1 MNLLTIITILIIIS
15 ATFSYLNERF
25 IKLPG
30 VIGVVTIS
38 IVVSVLILVIG
49 KTSNELTN
57 SVETF
62 AQSINFSKVLLDV
75 MLGFLLF
82 AGAFHFEYQ
91 KLKEQRL
98 PVFLLSTLGV
108 IISTGVF
115 GGLLYLVTLPF
126 HVDLPIIYCFL
137 FGAIISPT
145 DPIAVA
151 AILKN
156 SKIPPRLNTIIS
168 GESLFND
175 GVGLILF
182 VIILGIT
189 NKPGST
195 TFEEVLHIFAQEVL
209 GGIIIGLIL
218 GFIGYRLIKSIENF
232 QTIFLISI
240 ALVLGISVIADQFHA
255 SIPLAAVTAGL
266 IVGNKSMKK
275 TNIADYSLGKVWEL
289 VNDLLNTIL
298 FVMIGLQLVTMP
310 FLRDHWITGVI
321 SIVILL
327 IARVVSISLPALVL
341 LRKIEFSSLS
351 ILTWAGLRGG
361 ISIAMALTIP
371 DSPYRKIIL
380 SSCYFA
386 VIFSIIFQG
395 LTLKKVVE
403 IAVKYKTDQ
412 LEKIRNKVS
421 VDED

>member
-1 MNLLTIITILIIIS
+1 MDLLTIITVLIIIS
-15 ATFSYLNERF
+15 AIFSYLNERI

-30 VIGVVTIS
+30 AIGLVTIS
-38 IVVSVLILVIG
+38 IVVSILILIIG
-49 KTSNELTN
+49 KTSNGLKN

-62 AQSINFSKVLLDV
+62 AQSINFSKVLLNI

-82 AGAFHFEYQ
+82 ASAFHFDYQ

-115 GGLLYLVTLPF
+115 GGLLYLVTLVLNIHLPF
-126 HVDLPIIYCFL
+126 IYCFL

-175 GVGLILF
+175 GVGLIVF
-182 VIILGIT
+182 VILLGIT
-189 NKPGST
+189 NSSGST
-195 TFEEVLHIFAQEVL
+195 SFVEILRLFSQEVL

-218 GFIGYRLIKSIENF
+218 GYLGYELIKSIKDF

-240 ALVLGISVIADQFHA
+240 ALVLGMSVIAGKFHA
-255 SIPLAAVTAGL
+255 SIPLSAVTAGL
-266 IVGNKSMKK
+266 IIGNKSTDKK
-275 TNIADYSLGKVWEL
+275 NIADQSLGKVWQL

-310 FLRDHWITGVI
+310 FLREHWVTGLI
-321 SIVILL
+321 SIAILL
-327 IARVVSISLPALVL
+327 IARFVSIMVPAVAL
-341 LRKIEFSSLS
+341 LRRLNFSNLS

-361 ISIAMALTIP
+361 ISVAMALMLP
-371 DSPYRKIIL
+371 ESPYREIIL
-380 SSCYFA
+380 SSCYIV

-403 IAVKYKTDQ
+403 IAVRYKA
-412 LEKIRNKVS
+412 E
-421 VDED
+421 

>member
-1 MNLLTIITILIIIS
+1 MDLLTIITILIIIS
-15 ATFSYLNERF
+15 AVFSYLNERI

-30 VIGVVTIS
+30 AIGLVTIS
-38 IVVSVLILVIG
+38 IVVSILILVIG
-49 KTSNELTN
+49 KTSNGLTN

-62 AQSINFSKVLLDV
+62 AQSIDFSKVLLNI

-82 AGAFHFEYQ
+82 ASAFHLDYQ

-108 IISTGVF
+108 IISTGIF
-115 GGLLYLVTLPF
+115 GVLLYLVTLVLNI
-126 HVDLPIIYCFL
+126 HLPLIYCFL

-156 SKIPPRLNTIIS
+156 SKISPRLNTIIS

-195 TFEEVLHIFAQEVL
+195 SFVEILNLFAQEVL
-209 GGIIIGLIL
+209 GGIIIGLIM
-218 GFIGYRLIKSIENF
+218 GFLGYRLIKSIKDF

-240 ALVLGISVIADQFHA
+240 ALVLGISVIAGKFGA
-255 SIPLAAVTAGL
+255 SIPLSAVTAGL
-266 IVGNKSMKK
+266 IIGNKSTDKK
-275 TNIADYSLGKVWEL
+275 NIADQSLGKVWQL

-310 FLRDHWITGVI
+310 FLREHWVTGLI

-327 IARVVSISLPALVL
+327 IARIASVTLPAIVL
-341 LRKIEFSSLS
+341 LRRLSLSNLS

-361 ISIAMALTIP
+361 ISVAMALMLP
-371 DSPYRKIIL
+371 ESPYREIIL
-380 SSCYFA
+380 SSCYFV

-403 IAVKYKTDQ
+403 IAVRYKTY
-412 LEKIRNKVS
+412 
-421 VDED
+421 

>member
-1 MNLLTIITILIIIS
+1 MGLLTIITILIIIS
-15 ATFSYLNERF
+15 AVFSYLNERI
-25 IKLPG
+25 IKLPR
-30 VIGVVTIS
+30 VIGVVSIS
-38 IVVSVLILVIG
+38 IVVSILILVIG
-49 KTSNELTN
+49 KTSNGLTK

-62 AQSINFSKVLLDV
+62 AQSINFSKVLLDI

-82 AGAFHFEYQ
+82 ASAFHLDYQ

-98 PVFLLSTLGV
+98 PVLLLSTLGV

-115 GGLLYLVTLPF
+115 GGLLYLVTLIL
-126 HVDLPIIYCFL
+126 HIHLPLIYCFL

-195 TFEEVLHIFAQEVL
+195 SFVEILHLFAQEVL
-209 GGIIIGLIL
+209 GGIIIGLIM
-218 GFIGYRLIKSIENF
+218 GFLGYRLIKSIKDF

-240 ALVLGISVIADQFHA
+240 ALVLGISVIAGKFHA
-255 SIPLAAVTAGL
+255 SIPLSAVTAGL
-266 IVGNKSMKK
+266 IIGNKSTDKK
-275 TNIADYSLGKVWEL
+275 NIADQFLGKVWQL

-310 FLRDHWITGVI
+310 FVREHWVTGLI
-321 SIVILL
+321 SIVIL
-327 IARVVSISLPALVL
+327 IISRIVSVTLPAVAL
-341 LRKIEFSSLS
+341 LRRLNLSNLS

-361 ISIAMALTIP
+361 ISVAMALMLP
-371 DSPYRKIIL
+371 KSPYREIIL
-380 SSCYFA
+380 SSCYFV

-403 IAVKYKTDQ
+403 IAVRYKA
-412 LEKIRNKVS
+412 E
-421 VDED
+421 

>member
-1 MNLLTIITILIIIS
+1 MDLLTIITILIIVS
-15 ATFSYLNERF
+15 AVFSYLNERI
-25 IKLPG
+25 IKLPA
-30 VIGVVTIS
+30 VIGLVTIS
-38 IVVSVLILVIG
+38 MVVSVLILVMG
-49 KTSNELTN
+49 KTDNGLTN
-57 SVETF
+57 AIETF
-62 AQSINFSKVLLDV
+62 AQSIDFSKVLLNI

-82 AGAFHFEYQ
+82 AGALHFDYQ
-91 KLKEQRL
+91 KLKEQRS

-108 IISTGVF
+108 IISTGIF
-115 GGLLYLVTLPF
+115 GGLLYLVSLLLHIQLP
-126 HVDLPIIYCFL
+126 VIYCFL

-182 VIILGIT
+182 VIILAIT
-189 NKPGST
+189 NNPGNT
-195 TFEEVLHIFAQEVL
+195 TFTEIIHLFVQEVL
-209 GGIIIGLIL
+209 GGIVIGLVL
-218 GFIGYRLIKSIENF
+218 GYLGYQLIKTIHDF

-240 ALVLGISVIADQFHA
+240 ALVLGISVIAGKFNA
-255 SIPLAAVTAGL
+255 SIPLSAVTAGL
-266 IVGNKSMKK
+266 IIGNKRTDKK
-275 TNIADYSLGKVWEL
+275 NVADEFLGKIWQL

-310 FLRDHWITGVI
+310 FLHEHWITGLV

-327 IARVVSISLPALVL
+327 IARFVSIMLPAVVL
-341 LRKIEFSSLS
+341 LRKFNLANLS

-361 ISIAMALTIP
+361 ISIAMALTLP
-371 DSPYRKIIL
+371 PSPYRELIL
-380 SSCYFA
+380 SGCYFV

-403 IAVKYKTDQ
+403 I
-412 LEKIRNKVS
+412 S
-421 VDED
+421 VRHKAD

>member
-1 MNLLTIITILIIIS
+1 MSLLTIITILIIIS
-15 ATFSYLNERF
+15 AVFSYLNERI

-38 IVVSVLILVIG
+38 IVVSILILVIG
-49 KTSNELTN
+49 KTSNKLTN

-62 AQSINFSKVLLDV
+62 AQSIDFSKVLLNV

-82 AGAFHFEYQ
+82 ASAFHLDHQ

-98 PVFLLSTLGV
+98 PVLLLSTLGV

-115 GGLLYLVTLPF
+115 GGLLYLITLLF
-126 HVDLPIIYCFL
+126 HVHLPIIYCFL

-189 NKPGST
+189 KKPGSAS
-195 TFEEVLHIFAQEVL
+195 FVEILHIFAQEVL

-218 GFIGYRLIKSIENF
+218 GVIGYQLIKSIKNF

-240 ALVLGISVIADQFHA
+240 SLVLGISVIADQFQA

-266 IVGNKSMKK
+266 IVGNKSMDK
-275 TNIADYSLGKVWEL
+275 TNIADQSLGKVWEL

-310 FLRDHWITGVI
+310 FLREHWVLGLI

-327 IARVVSISLPALVL
+327 IARIVSVTLPALAL
-341 LRKIEFSSLS
+341 LRKINFSSLS

-361 ISIAMALTIP
+361 ISIAMALMLP
-371 DSPYRKIIL
+371 KSPYREIIL
-380 SSCYFA
+380 SSCYFV

-403 IAVKYKTDQ
+403 IAVRYK
-412 LEKIRNKVS
+412 KKSI
-421 VDED
+421 

>member
-15 ATFSYLNERF
+15 AVFSYLNQRI

-30 VIGVVTIS
+30 VIGVVIIS
-38 IVVSVLILVIG
+38 IVVSIVILVIG
-49 KTSNELTN
+49 KTNNGFRN

-62 AQSINFSKVLLDV
+62 AQSIDFSKVLLNI

-82 AGAFHFEYQ
+82 AGAFHLDYQ

-115 GGLLYLVTLPF
+115 GGLLYLVTLILNI
-126 HVDLPIIYCFL
+126 HLPLIYCFL

-145 DPIAVA
+145 DPIAVS
-151 AILKN
+151 AIIKN

-195 TFEEVLHIFAQEVL
+195 SFVEILHLFAQEVL
-209 GGIIIGLIL
+209 GGIIIGLIM
-218 GFIGYRLIKSIENF
+218 GFLGYRLIKSIKDF

-240 ALVLGISVIADQFHA
+240 ALVLGISVIAGKFHA
-255 SIPLAAVTAGL
+255 SIPLSAVTAGL
-266 IVGNKSMKK
+266 IIGNKSMDKK
-275 TNIADYSLGKVWEL
+275 NVADQSLGKVWQL

-310 FLRDHWITGVI
+310 FLREHWVTGLV

-327 IARVVSISLPALVL
+327 IARVVSVTVPAVVL
-341 LRKIEFSSLS
+341 LRRLNLSNLS

-361 ISIAMALTIP
+361 ISVAMALMLP
-371 DSPYRKIIL
+371 KSPYREIIL
-380 SSCYFA
+380 PSCYFV

-403 IAVKYKTDQ
+403 IAVGYKT
-412 LEKIRNKVS
+412 R
-421 VDED
+421 

>member
-1 MNLLTIITILIIIS
+1 MDLLTIITILIIIS
-15 ATFSYLNERF
+15 AVFSYLNERI

-30 VIGVVTIS
+30 VIGVVIIS
-38 IVVSVLILVIG
+38 IVVSILILVIG
-49 KTSNELTN
+49 KTSNALTN

-62 AQSINFSKVLLDV
+62 AQSIDFSKVLLNI

-82 AGAFHFEYQ
+82 AGAFHLDYQ

-98 PVFLLSTLGV
+98 PVLLLSTLGV

-115 GGLLYLVTLPF
+115 GGLLYLVTLLF
-126 HVDLPIIYCFL
+126 HIHLPLIYCFL

-156 SKIPPRLNTIIS
+156 SKIPPRLNTVIS

-195 TFEEVLHIFAQEVL
+195 SFVEILNLFAQEVL
-209 GGIIIGLIL
+209 GGIIIGLIM
-218 GFIGYRLIKSIENF
+218 GFLGYRLIKSIKDF

-240 ALVLGISVIADQFHA
+240 ALVLGISVIAGKFHA
-255 SIPLAAVTAGL
+255 SIPLSAVTAGL
-266 IVGNKSMKK
+266 IIGNKSTDKK
-275 TNIADYSLGKVWEL
+275 NIADQSLGKVWQL

-310 FLRDHWITGVI
+310 FLREHWVIGLI
-321 SIVILL
+321 SIVILM
-327 IARVVSISLPALVL
+327 IARIVSITLPIVVL
-341 LRKIEFSSLS
+341 LRRLNLSNLS

-361 ISIAMALTIP
+361 ISVAMALMLP
-371 DSPYRKIIL
+371 ESPYREIIL
-380 SSCYFA
+380 SSCYLV
-386 VIFSIIFQG
+386 VIFSIIVQG

-403 IAVKYKTDQ
+403 IAVRYKPD
-412 LEKIRNKVS
+412 
-421 VDED
+421 

>member
-1 MNLLTIITILIIIS
+1 
-15 ATFSYLNERF
+15 
-25 IKLPG
+25 
-30 VIGVVTIS
+30 
-38 IVVSVLILVIG
+38 
-49 KTSNELTN
+49 
-57 SVETF
+57 
-62 AQSINFSKVLLDV
+62 

-82 AGAFHFEYQ
+82 ANAFHLDYQ

-98 PVFLLSTLGV
+98 PVLLLSTMGV
-108 IISTGVF
+108 IISTVVF
-115 GGLLYLVTLPF
+115 GGLLYMLTLILHINLPF
-126 HVDLPIIYCFL
+126 IYCFL

-145 DPIAVA
+145 DPIAEA
-151 AILKN
+151 AILKK

-189 NKPGST
+189 KKPESAS
-195 TFEEVLHIFAQEVL
+195 FVEILHIFVQEVL

-218 GFIGYRLIKSIENF
+218 GFIGYKLIKSIENF

-240 ALVLGISVIADQFHA
+240 SLVLGISVIANQFHS

-266 IVGNKSMKK
+266 IVGNMSMNKMD
-275 TNIADYSLGKVWEL
+275 IADQPLGKVWEL

-298 FVMIGLQLVTMP
+298 FVLIGLQLVTMP
-310 FLRDHWITGVI
+310 FLREHWILGLI
-321 SIVILL
+321 SIAILI
-327 IARVVSISLPALVL
+327 IARIISTTLPAVVL
-341 LRKIEFSSLS
+341 LRKINISIIS

-361 ISIAMALTIP
+361 ISVAMALMLP
-371 DSPYRKIIL
+371 KSSYRELIL
-380 SSCYFA
+380 SSCYFI

-403 IAVKYKTDQ
+403 IAVRYKT
-412 LEKIRNKVS
+412 E
-421 VDED
+421 

>member
-1 MNLLTIITILIIIS
+1 MDLLTIITILIIIS
-15 ATFSYLNERF
+15 AVFSYLNER
-25 IKLPG
+25 IIRLPG
-30 VIGVVTIS
+30 VIGVVIIS
-38 IVVSVLILVIG
+38 IVVSILILVIG
-49 KTSNELTN
+49 KTSNALTN

-62 AQSINFSKVLLDV
+62 AQGIDFSKALLNI

-82 AGAFHFEYQ
+82 AGAFHLDYQ

-108 IISTGVF
+108 IVSTGVF
-115 GGLLYLVTLPF
+115 GGLLYGVTLVLNI
-126 HVDLPIIYCFL
+126 HLPLIYCFL

-195 TFEEVLHIFAQEVL
+195 SFVEILHLFAQEVL
-209 GGIIIGLIL
+209 GGIIIGLIM
-218 GFIGYRLIKSIENF
+218 GFLGYRLIKSIKDF

-240 ALVLGISVIADQFHA
+240 ALVLGISVIAGKFHA
-255 SIPLAAVTAGL
+255 SVPLSAVTAGL
-266 IVGNKSMKK
+266 IIGNKSTDKK
-275 TNIADYSLGKVWEL
+275 NVADQSLGKVWQL

-310 FLRDHWITGVI
+310 FLREHWLTGLI

-327 IARVVSISLPALVL
+327 IARIVSVTLPAIAL
-341 LRKIEFSSLS
+341 LRKLNFSNLS

-361 ISIAMALTIP
+361 ISIAMALMLP
-371 DSPYRKIIL
+371 KSPYREIIL
-380 SSCYFA
+380 SSCYFV

-403 IAVKYKTDQ
+403 IAVRYKT
-412 LEKIRNKVS
+412 E
-421 VDED
+421 

>member
-1 MNLLTIITILIIIS
+1 MDLLTIITVLIIIS
-15 ATFSYLNERF
+15 AVFSYLNER
-25 IKLPG
+25 ILKLPG
-30 VIGVVTIS
+30 AIGLVTIS
-38 IVVSVLILVIG
+38 IVVSILILVIG
-49 KTSNELTN
+49 KTNNGFRN
-57 SVETF
+57 SVERF
-62 AQSINFSKVLLDV
+62 AQSIDFSKVLLNI

-82 AGAFHFEYQ
+82 AGAFHLDYQ

-115 GGLLYLVTLPF
+115 GGLLYLATLVLNI
-126 HVDLPIIYCFL
+126 HLPLIYCFL

-195 TFEEVLHIFAQEVL
+195 SFVEILHLFAQEVL
-209 GGIIIGLIL
+209 GGIIIGLIM
-218 GFIGYRLIKSIENF
+218 GFLGYRLIRSIKDF

-240 ALVLGISVIADQFHA
+240 ALVLGISVIAGKFHA

-266 IVGNKSMKK
+266 IVGNKSMNK
-275 TNIADYSLGKVWEL
+275 TNIADQFLGKVWQL

-310 FLRDHWITGVI
+310 FLREHWVTGLI
-321 SIVILL
+321 SILILL
-327 IARVVSISLPALVL
+327 IARIASITLPAVVL
-341 LRKIEFSSLS
+341 LRRLNLS
-351 ILTWAGLRGG
+351 NLSVLTWAGLRGG
-361 ISIAMALTIP
+361 ISVAMALMLP
-371 DSPYRKIIL
+371 ESPYKEIIL
-380 SSCYFA
+380 SSCYFV

-403 IAVKYKTDQ
+403 IAGRYKTQ
-412 LEKIRNKVS
+412 
-421 VDED
+421 